1 MTHRRLVITIGLA
14 LGALLAAAPAL
25 RAQQLAEK
33 PPAEALG
40 TQLTEKRGEKIPL
53 DLEFT
58 DAQGKP
64 VRLRDYFDG
73 KRPVVLILG
82 YYTCPLLCTV
92 VFNGAQKAF
101 NEVPFTLGDEYRA
114 LNVSFDHTNAT
125 ADAAGRQAAMQ
136 AGYKADVPPRAWD
149 FLTSDAANARRLA
162 EAVGYHYVYLPE
174 SGEFSH
180 PAAIV
185 VLTPD
190 GTVSNYL
197 YGVSFPAKQLRLAL
211 LDAADGKIGG
221 VFDRILLYCYHF
233 DPSANSYT
241 LQAFRVMQ
249 VAGVATVVLLGG
261 AIGYLFWSGARRKAA
276 LHGPGGRD
284 GETRQTGDTPERG
297 RS

>member
-1 MTHRRLVITIGLA
+1 MTKSRVGITIA
-14 LGALLAAAPAL
+14 LLLAALLCASPAV
-25 RAQQLAEK
+25 RAQQLLDK
-33 PPAEALG
+33 PPAEKLG
-40 TQLTEKRGEKIPL
+40 TQLTEKRGDKIPL

-64 VRLRDYFDG
+64 VMLRDYFDG

-101 NEVPFTLGDEYRA
+101 NEVAFTLGDEYRA
-114 LNVSFDHTNAT
+114 VTVSFDHTNTT
-125 ADAAGRQAAMQ
+125 AEAAGRQAAML
-136 AGYKADVPPRAWD
+136 AGYKTDVAPKSWD
-149 FLTSDAANARRLA
+149 FLTSDAANARKLA
-162 EAVGYHYVYLPE
+162 DAVGYHYVYLPE

-185 VLTPD
+185 ILTPD
-190 GTVSNYL
+190 GTVSNYM

-221 VFDRILLYCYHF
+221 IFDKILLYCYHF
-233 DPSANSYT
+233 DPKANTYA

-249 VAGVATVVLLGG
+249 VAGLATVVLLGG
-261 AIGYLFWSGARRKAA
+261 AIGYLFWSGSRRKAA
-276 LHGPGGRD
+276 PRAAAGD
-284 GETRQTGDTPERG
+284 TGETLATPEQG